1 MPEKIEELVR
11 AALAAAQEAG
21 DLSAFEL
28 DDCAIERPADTS
40 HGEWTSTMAL
50 KSAKL
55 AHCAP
60 RKIAEVIVAHMPED
74 PAIEKVEIAGPG
86 FINFYLSVAVK
97 NAIFGEAREKGMDFA
112 KSNVG
117 GGLKTQ
123 VEFVSA
129 NPVGP
134 MHIGH
139 GRWAALGDSL
149 CRVMDHAGYEIQR
162 EFYINDH
169 GSQMNT
175 FGNSISTRYMQLADI
190 IAKQG
195 VDIDE
200 AHKLLI
206 ADRDAFVADENDEH
220 PETHPYQDNF
230 AETLGKDSYGGDYII
245 DEAAEFWR
253 TDGDKWVD
261 ADPQERMES
270 FRERGYVKMVDN
282 MRDLCHA
289 VNCDFDRWYS
299 ERSLYVKDTEGETAG
314 TSAVDRA
321 FEKLDKMGYLYT
333 KDGALWFRSTDLGD
347 DKDRVLIKSDG
358 EYTYFASDV
367 AYHWDKFQRV
377 DHVIDIWGA
386 DHHGYIERV
395 RCVCDAL
402 GYPGKFEVLLG
413 QLVNLLRNGKPV
425 RMSNPPE
432 QIGRAISDIRAKSGS
447 FDPPVETPGGTL
459 LQGRA
464 PVSELRD
471 YARDVAAYTRGRGR
485 LSCEVAGYFPCHNT
499 EAVVAALAY
508 DPAADLENTPDS
520 VFCSHGAG
528 YTVRWDEVEQHMH
541 LESCLRAEKETTP
554 AQESVPRGPS
564 APRTGAA
571 LDKELQAIYERTYG
585 AVKQN
590 RAFVPRSEREK
601 PIPQPKAKPIPA
613 GPEYLLVDGYN
624 IIFAWDELKAVAADH
639 LDAARQLLMDL
650 LCNYQGVRQCRV
662 ILVFDAYRV
671 PFHKEEIVAY
681 NNIHVVYTKEA
692 ETADAYIEKTSHE
705 IAKDHRVR
713 VATSD
718 GMEQLIVLGQGALRL
733 SADSFHTEVMQAG
746 EEIRETL
753 RRLNRRERSDAVA
766 EALRR
771 AAENAGEK

>member
-60 RKIAEVIVAHMPED
+60 RKIAEAIVAHMPED

-149 CRVMDHAGYEIQR
+149 CRVMDHAGYDIQR

-253 TDGDKWVD
+253 TDGDKWVN

-289 VNCDFDRWYS
+289 VNCDFDRWFS

-358 EYTYFASDV
+358 EYAYFASDV

-425 RMSNPPE
+425 RMSKRKGTMVTLQELVDEVGSDAARYTLISKSSNQMVDFDIEAVKKRDNSNPVYYVQYAHARVCSILRRAADVTPE
-432 QIGRAISDIRAKSGS
+432 Q
-447 FDPPVETPGGTL
+447 
-459 LQGRA
+459 
-464 PVSELRD
+464 
-471 YARDVAAYTRGRGR
+471 
-485 LSCEVAGYFPCHNT
+485 
-499 EAVVAALAY
+499 
-508 DPAADLENTPDS
+508 ADEM
-520 VFCSHGAG
+520 G
-528 YTVRWDEVEQHMH
+528 M
-541 LESCLRAEKETTP
+541 
-554 AQESVPRGPS
+554 
-564 APRTGAA
+564 
-571 LDKELQAIYERTYG
+571 
-585 AVKQN
+585 
-590 RAFVPRSEREK
+590 
-601 PIPQPKAKPIPA
+601 
-613 GPEYLLVDGYN
+613 
-624 IIFAWDELKAVAADH
+624 KAVAAKAIGENVDYSLLTDPTELALSRKLNELADLIASCARDRAPFRLTH
-639 LDAARQLLMDL
+639 FAEELAGDFHSFYAACQVLPSEGRPVDPELSRARLAACDA
-650 LCNYQGVRQCRV
+650 
-662 ILVFDAYRV
+662 
-671 PFHKEEIVAY
+671 
-681 NNIHVVYTKEA
+681 
-692 ETADAYIEKTSHE
+692 
-705 IAKDHRVR
+705 VR
-713 VATSD
+713 VTLALVLTLVGVSAP
-718 GMEQLIVLGQGALRL
+718 EQ
-733 SADSFHTEVMQAG
+733 M
-746 EEIRETL
+746 
-753 RRLNRRERSDAVA
+753 
-766 EALRR
+766 
-771 AAENAGEK
+771 